1 MTRTAPP
8 KFAHLLSLN
17 MSERQ
22 FSLDLV
28 GVDDPWISVS
38 VDLVALRGIVCQVLR
53 VPATECGPPI
63 RMNPKS
69 EVQEQGYARVYSF
82 QLQSRSVI
90 ARVVAPVR
98 PLFKTEA
105 EVAAMEFVRS
115 KSDYTS
121 GCILTLNNTWF
132 TAKTSIPVPGV
143 LSYCSE
149 SNNPVGAEWIL
160 MEYVPGV
167 TMGDGW
173 SSLNFPQKQRLA
185 LDIIDFYDQMY
196 HLKADR
202 CGSIYHSVDTKDDS
216 DRLGA
221 TNGLSKTTINGPLR
235 WAPLSSES
243 LLLMKGLC
251 SSSIS
256 GRFKLGPLNEMSV
269 LDYCLAM
276 PSPSQTPTVFTSE
289 EYIKLVAFNGIPT
302 TRSAYDLPTREK
314 CVELFQ
320 GLHRLYPTSTLFGPS
335 ADAVNLRFS
344 HGDLHDKNV
353 MIDPQSGRIT
363 GIIDWE
369 SAAFRPLWSDLR
381 GIGWFEEERQ
391 RFIWGAYFDPENFE
405 ADTHAYDATLRAFFR
420 TQMYKRNPDLFYCF
434 LGGIELRAIL
444 QATSDRPAPKG
455 APKQF
460 LDRYYELGYWES
472 GRRGPFP
479 WDMSD
484 WHRKWYDL
492 EVLEW
497 VCGSETPNSITYNQ
511 SSSGSC

>member
-1 MTRTAPP
+1 
-8 KFAHLLSLN
+8 

-28 GVDDPWISVS
+28 GVEDPWIAVT
-38 VDLVALRGIVCQVLR
+38 VNLVALRDIVCQVLR
-53 VPATECGPPI
+53 VPASECGPPI

-69 EVQEQGYARVYSF
+69 EGQEQGYARVYSF

-105 EVAAMEFVRS
+105 EVAAMEYVR
-115 KSDYTS
+115 T
-121 GCILTLNNTWF
+121 
-132 TAKTSIPVPGV
+132 KTSIPVPEV

-149 SNNPVGAEWIL
+149 SNNPVGAEWVL
-160 MEYVPGV
+160 MEHVPGV

-173 SSLNFPQKQRLA
+173 SELNFPEKQRLA

-196 HLKADR
+196 RLRADR
-202 CGSIYHSVDTKDDS
+202 CGSIYYSVDTKDDS
-216 DRLGA
+216 GLQGA
-221 TNGLSKTTINGPLR
+221 ANGLPEATTRGPLR

-251 SSSIS
+251 STSIA
-256 GRFKLGPLNEMSV
+256 GRFKLGPLNEISI
-269 LDYCLAM
+269 LDYCLAV
-276 PSPSQTPTVFTSE
+276 PPPSQTPTVFTSE
-289 EYIKLVAFNGIPT
+289 EYVKLVAFNGIPT

-314 CVELFQ
+314 CLELFQ

-381 GIGWFEEERQ
+381 GIGWFDEERQ
-391 RFIWGAYFDPENFE
+391 RFIWDAYFDPLNFE
-405 ADTHAYDATLRAFFR
+405 TDTHAYDATLRAFFR
-420 TQMYKRNPDLFYCF
+420 SQMYKRNPDLFYCF

-444 QATSDRPAPKG
+444 QAAADRPAPQGVSKD
-455 APKQF
+455 F
-460 LDRYYELGYWES
+460 LDRYYELGYWET

-484 WHRKWYDL
+484 WQRKWYDL
-492 EVLEW
+492 AVLEW
-497 VCGSETPNSITYNQ
+497 DRVDALKKAQELL
-511 SSSGSC
+511 